1 MFTRDIKDEVTRVMR
16 ENGKNV
22 YKVTVVPILVIIAMD
37 YIVPSSIT
45 MSTIFSLVL
54 SVLVA
59 ILGVLI
65 SNMILSIYRGETPN
79 INSHVKEELKD
90 GKMIALA
97 VNRTIFIMLWSL
109 LFVIPGMIKQLSY
122 AFSPYILKDDRTLS
136 ANDAITKSKTMTYG
150 KKWELAK
157 LNLYYY
163 WPPVLIEIISGVIA
177 FAVFYMSF
185 FSSISLTPPIATLM
199 VGLVI
204 VSLLSKGI
212 SLLLVLYALPRYELA
227 IAIMYEDSKE

>member
-1 MFTRDIKDEVTRVMR
+1 MFTRDIKNEVTRVMR
-16 ENGKNV
+16 ENGKNL
-22 YKVTVVPILVIIAMD
+22 YKITAVPVLVTIAMD
-37 YIVPSSIT
+37 YIVPSSIA
-45 MSTIFSLVL
+45 MSTIISLVL
-54 SVLVA
+54 SVLAA

-79 INSHVKEELKD
+79 IDSHVKEELRD

-157 LNLYYY
+157 LNLHYY

-177 FAVFYMSF
+177 VTVFYMSF
-185 FSSISLTPPIATLM
+185 FSTISLTPPIATLM
-199 VGLVI
+199 VGLAI

-227 IAIMYEDSKE
+227 IAIMYEDSKK